1 MKNGGLAMKKDH
13 GEYYYGGGDDH
24 GDDGGCD
31 STFVKYIC
39 VSIGTY
45 FCVS

>member
-1 MKNGGLAMKKDH
+1 MKKNH
-13 GEYYYGGGDDH
+13 GEYYYGDGDDD
-24 GDDGGCD
+24 GDYGGCD
-31 STFVKYIC
+31 STLVKYIC

>member
-13 GEYYYGGGDDH
+13 GEYYYGDGK
-24 GDDGGCD
+24 DGGCD
-31 STFVKYIC
+31 STLVKYIC